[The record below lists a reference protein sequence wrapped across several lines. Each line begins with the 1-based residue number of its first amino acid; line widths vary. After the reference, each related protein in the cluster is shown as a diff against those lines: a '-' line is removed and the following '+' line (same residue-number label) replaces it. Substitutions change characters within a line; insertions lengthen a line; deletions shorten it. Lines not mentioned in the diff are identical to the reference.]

1 MSKGAIIGLSLLA
14 VFIIGG
20 PIAKSMGSHGPMIG
34 IVVGAL
40 VFFVLSALFGG
51 KK

>member
-14 VFIIGG
+14 IFIIGG
-20 PIAKSMGSHGPMIG
+20 PIAKAMGSHSPIVG
-34 IVVGAL
+34 IVAGIIVY
-40 VFFVLSALFGG
+40 FILSIIFG